1 MARRNRRRKT
11 ANRQPTVERKPEA
24 EAPPPPIFMERSRH
38 VQKGSSFRS
47 VLLIVMVVSIGIALV
62 SLTVDIEAE
71 TPIWGFLFLHKTRVI
86 TAEIALMA
94 VIVVEIA
101 MRLVLRIYEAQN
113 ARQAGVAMRAVIRT
127 VSYTIIGVVIVT
139 ILSSNPALAVSVGG
153 MTGIIVGFA
162 AQNLLANVLAG
173 LLIALARPFR
183 LDDQITVMGITGRV
197 VEFGVMHT
205 MIYTVDMVVLIPNSA
220 LMTQVIQRKPLSIGM
235 EGE

>member
-1 MARRNRRRKT
+1 M
-11 ANRQPTVERKPEA
+11 
-24 EAPPPPIFMERSRH
+24 
-38 VQKGSSFRS
+38 QKGSSFRS